1 MENFESLGLPEA
13 ILHSLKRLN
22 FETPTP
28 IQAQTIPLALQGKDI
43 LGSAQTGT
51 GKTAAYALPLLAYL
65 MDNPQRTALVMTPT
79 RELAQQVMEGMRGFM
94 GRDSKIWMALL
105 IGGDSMGKQLQQ
117 LRNRPRLIIGTP
129 GRINDHLERGTLK
142 LDRTGFLVL
151 DETDRMLDMGFVVQ
165 LERIAEYMNPD
176 RQTLMFSATIAPTI
190 ERLAGEYLN
199 DPVRISVGSTTKAAE
214 KITQEVIKTTETD
227 KFGLLVDTLNHKQG
241 TFIVFVK
248 TKHGTE
254 KLARKLNDEGHS
266 ADAIHGDLRQ
276 SRRSNVISAFRR
288 GKNRVLVATDVAAR
302 GLDIPHIEY
311 VVNFDLPQAPEDF
324 IHRIGRTGRAGAEG
338 TAISFVS
345 AGEFGKWRAIC
356 RLMHPEDRA
365 KGMEGFD
372 REERGSRPSRTR
384 RSEQPRRRSN
394 DSRSSERQGY
404 PQGEGLRGRKAE
416 NRDKIR
422 DEHPRKSKTE
432 RWSPNVD
439 ALQTA
444 ETLKDTKR
452 APAADRKFQ
461 ERRLE
466 GKPID
471 RRSEGKFGGRR
482 SADRFSDGKP
492 GERRSEG
499 GFGGRPSAG
508 RFSDSKPGARRSEGG
523 FGGRSSGGGFSE
535 KRGGGDRKVSAPR
548 PGRNSGQPRVAKARA
563 R

>member
-1 MENFESLGLPEA
+1 MENFDSLGLPEA

-28 IQAQTIPLALQGKDI
+28 IQAQTIPLALEGKDI

-51 GKTAAYALPLLAYL
+51 GKTAAYALPLLAFL
-65 MDNPQRTALVMTPT
+65 MANPQKTALVMTPT
-79 RELAQQVMEGMRGFM
+79 RELAQQVMESIRGFM

-165 LERIAEYMNPD
+165 LERIAQYMNPD

-190 ERLAGEYLN
+190 ERLAGDYLK

-214 KITQEVIKTTETD
+214 KITQEVIKTTDTD
-227 KFGLLVDTLNHKQG
+227 KFGLLVDTLNQKQG

-356 RLMHPEDRA
+356 RLMHPEDRV

-372 REERGSRPSRTR
+372 REERGSRSSRNTR
-384 RSEQPRRRSN
+384 SDQPRRRFN
-394 DSRSSERQGY
+394 DNRTAERGGSRG
-404 PQGEGLRGRKAE
+404 GEDHRGRRSE
-416 NRDKIR
+416 GRDNSR
-422 DEHPRKSKTE
+422 QHESRGS
-432 RWSPNVD
+432 RVGSWSPNAE
-439 ALQTA
+439 ALQTVTSLA
-444 ETLKDTKR
+444 DGKR

-461 ERRLE
+461 ERRVE
-466 GKPID
+466 GKPTD
-471 RRSEGKFGGRR
+471 YRSEGKFGGRR
-482 SADRFSDGKP
+482 PDGKP

-523 FGGRSSGGGFSE
+523 FGGRSSGGGYSE

-548 PGRNSGQPRVAKARA
+548 PARNSGQPRVAKARS

>member
-1 MENFESLGLPEA
+1 MENFDSLGLPEA

-22 FETPTP
+22 FEKPTP
-28 IQAQTIPLALQGKDI
+28 IQAQTIPLALEGKDI

-65 MDNPQRTALVMTPT
+65 MANPNRTALVLTPT
-79 RELAQQVMEGMRGFM
+79 RELAQQVLEGMRGFM
-94 GRDSKIWMALL
+94 GRDSKIWMTLL

-165 LERIAEYMNPD
+165 LERIAEYMNPE

-214 KITQEVIKTTETD
+214 KITQEVIKTSDAD
-227 KFGLLVDTLNHKQG
+227 KFGLLVDTLNQKQG

-254 KLARKLNDEGHS
+254 KLAKKLNDEGHS

-345 AGEFGKWRAIC
+345 ATEIGKWRAIC

-372 REERGSRPSRTR
+372 RDDRSSRTNRNR
-384 RSEQPRRRSN
+384 RPEQSRRRSN
-394 DSRSSERQGY
+394 DSRTSDGWRSSPSDDRQGKRS
-404 PQGEGLRGRKAE
+404 ESRGRAASDD
-416 NRDKIR
+416 RR
-422 DEHPRKSKTE
+422 GSKLGS
-432 RWSPNVD
+432 WSPNVD
-439 ALQTA
+439 ALQSA
-444 ETLKDTKR
+444 ASSSSDKR
-452 APAADRKFQ
+452 APAAERKFQ
-461 ERRLE
+461 ERRVD
-466 GKPID
+466 GKSTD
-471 RRSEGKFGGRR
+471 RRSEGKFGGQRT
-482 SADRFSDGKP
+482 DGKP

-523 FGGRSSGGGFSE
+523 FGGRGSGGGFSE

-548 PGRNSGQPRVAKARA
+548 PGRNSGQPKVAKARA

>member
-22 FETPTP
+22 FEKPTP
-28 IQAQTIPLALQGKDI
+28 IQAQTIPLALEGKDI

-65 MDNPQRTALVMTPT
+65 MANPNRTALIMTPT
-79 RELAQQVMEGMRGFM
+79 RELAQQVLEGMRGFM

-165 LERIAEYMNPD
+165 LERIAAYMNPE

-190 ERLAGEYLN
+190 ERLAGEYLK

-214 KITQEVIKTTETD
+214 KITQEVVKTSDAD
-227 KFGLLVDTLNHKQG
+227 KFGLLVDTLNQKQG

-254 KLARKLNDEGHS
+254 KLAKKLNDEGHS

-345 AGEFGKWRAIC
+345 ATEAGKWRAIC

-365 KGMEGFD
+365 KGMEGFE
-372 REERGSRPSRTR
+372 REERGARTNRNRRP
-384 RSEQPRRRSN
+384 EQSRRRSN
-394 DSRSSERQGY
+394 DSRPSDGWRSSPSDDRQGKRS
-404 PQGEGLRGRKAE
+404 ESRGRAASDD
-416 NRDKIR
+416 RR
-422 DEHPRKSKTE
+422 GSRVGS
-432 RWSPNVD
+432 WSPNVE
-439 ALQTA
+439 ALQSAASTS
-444 ETLKDTKR
+444 TDKR
-452 APAADRKFQ
+452 APAAERKFQ
-461 ERRLE
+461 ERRVD
-466 GKPID
+466 GKSTD
-471 RRSEGKFGGRR
+471 RRSEGKFGGYRT
-482 SADRFSDGKP
+482 DGKP

-523 FGGRSSGGGFSE
+523 FGGRSSGSGFSE

-548 PGRNSGQPRVAKARA
+548 PARNSGQPRVAKARA

>member
-13 ILHSLKRLN
+13 ILRSLKHLN
-22 FETPTP
+22 FEKPTP
-28 IQAQTIPLALQGKDI
+28 IQAQTIPLALEGKDI

-51 GKTAAYALPLLAYL
+51 GKTAAYALPLIAYL
-65 MDNPQRTALVMTPT
+65 MANPNKTALVMTPT
-79 RELAQQVMEGMRGFM
+79 RELAQQVLEGMRSFM

-190 ERLAGEYLN
+190 ERLAGNYLK
-199 DPVRISVGSTTKAAE
+199 DPLRISVGSTTKAAD
-214 KITQEVIKTTETD
+214 KITQEVIKTSDAE
-227 KFGLLVDTLNHKQG
+227 KFDLLVNTLDQKQG

-248 TKHGTE
+248 TKFGTE
-254 KLARKLNDEGHS
+254 KLAKKLNDRGHT

-345 AGEFGKWRAIC
+345 ANESGKWRAIC
-356 RLMHPEDRA
+356 RLMHPDDRA
-365 KGMEGFD
+365 KSMEGFASED
-372 REERGSRPSRTR
+372 RGSRSNRNR
-384 RSEQPRRRSN
+384 RSDSSQRRST
-394 DSRSSERQGY
+394 
-404 PQGEGLRGRKAE
+404 E
-416 NRDKIR
+416 NRRTDDWKGVNTPGQGADKKR
-422 DEHPRKSKTE
+422 PQRPARAAEQGASKPAFRSASSKSSTSDMGNRSAHVSSHTDER
-432 RWSPNVD
+432 
-439 ALQTA
+439 
-444 ETLKDTKR
+444 R
-452 APAADRKFQ
+452 APAAERKFQ
-461 ERRLE
+461 ERSL
-466 GKPID
+466 GNSPKD
-471 RRSEGKFGGRR
+471 YRSEKSSSKRRFGPKT
-482 SADRFSDGKP
+482 SDRQ
-492 GERRSEG
+492 
-499 GFGGRPSAG
+499 PSW
-508 RFSDSKPGARRSEGG
+508 
-523 FGGRSSGGGFSE
+523 GFSE
-535 KRGGGDRKVSAPR
+535 SRSGDGRKSAANRRGAGSN
-548 PGRNSGQPRVAKARA
+548 GRIKIAKARG